1 MILLFSFIFSLE
13 NYMVLFKKN
22 TNLSRAEALQQ
33 TEQNIYRI
41 SKYFSP
47 SSYIE
52 SNISNGFIGKLDEET
67 ANKLKNDNQV
77 AIVEKDQTIKIASL
91 NIFDFEQTENVFKV
105 QNNAPWGLSRVL
117 GKPYLK
123 SHEYLYNETI
133 GQDVEVYVIDT
144 GVHVTHKDFGGRARW
159 GANFVNTINKDENG
173 HGTHVAGIIG
183 GKIYGINKNVDIVA
197 VKVLD
202 RMGSGMISSIM
213 KGIDYVIKE
222 HEEKKD
228 FLYDIAAS
236 KFLYNSK
243 SVNKKGLEN
252 IVKEFLEKS
261 KLNPKTVVN
270 MSVGGDKSQA
280 LNFAIDYASSL
291 GIHFSIAAGND
302 NKNACSF
309 SPGSSKYGIKTG
321 ASDINDK
328 TAIFTNYGGCVD
340 LYAPGVDI
348 LSSWNDNK
356 SKIASGTSMAA
367 PHTSGVMS
375 LYLSM
380 YHYTPKELKKI
391 ILEDSKLV
399 VQCTDHCD
407 KKFWPL
413 NLFFGYE
420 KLPLVSINNLY
431 NDFLQ
436 NKKKSN

>member
-1 MILLFSFIFSLE
+1 
-13 NYMVLFKKN
+13 MVLFKKN

-183 GKIYGINKNVDIVA
+183 GKTYGINKNVDIVA

-222 HEEKKD
+222 HEEKKI
-228 FLYDIAAS
+228 FCMTLQ
-236 KFLYNSK
+236 L
-243 SVNKKGLEN
+243 
-252 IVKEFLEKS
+252 
-261 KLNPKTVVN
+261 
-270 MSVGGDKSQA
+270 
-280 LNFAIDYASSL
+280 LNFYITANQL
-291 GIHFSIAAGND
+291 
-302 NKNACSF
+302 
-309 SPGSSKYGIKTG
+309 IKR
-321 ASDINDK
+321 D
-328 TAIFTNYGGCVD
+328 
-340 LYAPGVDI
+340 
-348 LSSWNDNK
+348 
-356 SKIASGTSMAA
+356 
-367 PHTSGVMS
+367 
-375 LYLSM
+375 
-380 YHYTPKELKKI
+380 
-391 ILEDSKLV
+391 
-399 VQCTDHCD
+399 
-407 KKFWPL
+407 
-413 NLFFGYE
+413 
-420 KLPLVSINNLY
+420 
-431 NDFLQ
+431 
-436 NKKKSN
+436 